1 MRRGANAERF
11 AFANQ
16 PAGVRQTE
24 RYRLARLFQRE
35 PKIKAVSR
43 RQMGD
48 SAAGEGGNQLFML
61 LTLVAPG
68 FRQRGHKGV
77 VVKAG
82 DDQILQQMADPLAT
96 GIKPQS
102 QRRRRVSVA
111 GDDGQTQIWSQG
123 F

>member
-1 MRRGANAERF
+1 M
-11 AFANQ
+11 
-16 PAGVRQTE
+16 RQTK
-24 RYRLARLFQRE
+24 RHRLTRLLQRE
-35 PKIKAVSR
+35 PKIKPVSW
-43 RQMGD
+43 RQVGD

-61 LTLVAPG
+61 LTIVAPG

-111 GDDGQTQIWSQG
+111 GDDGQTQIWPQG